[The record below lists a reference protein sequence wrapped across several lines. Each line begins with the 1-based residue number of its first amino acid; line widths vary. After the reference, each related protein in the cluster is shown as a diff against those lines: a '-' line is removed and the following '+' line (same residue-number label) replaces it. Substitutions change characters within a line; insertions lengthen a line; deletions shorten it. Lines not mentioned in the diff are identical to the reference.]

1 MEASGG
7 FLSWLIMAPFACIG
21 WIIIG
26 FIAGALARRLMGSS
40 NAPFILDI
48 ILGVVG
54 AWVGGFILGLL
65 GFGGALDIGFGIGS
79 LITALIGAVVLIFI
93 GRLLFRGR

>member
-1 MEASGG
+1 MEAIGG

-26 FIAGALARRLMGSS
+26 FIAGALARRIMGSS

-65 GFGGALDIGFGIGS
+65 GFRDALDIGFGIGS

-93 GRLLFRGR
+93 GRLLFRKS